1 MTNVIWIGHDR
12 NEIRNGARLLSVTAW
27 ASGHNGSMAVF
38 TDQAQRRELPFY
50 GYTRIGYGSS
60 DASLPAIFDYG
71 IVLDDDIIDT
81 IDIPVY
87 EDGILIVNTSRNSRM
102 FDTRFHTI
110 TMDASYLARI
120 VTGSSDPHIAMLG
133 AFTAISNLIRYEQS
147 INAISCNSQ
156 NDSEKL
162 ITLFALSYGAVL
174 SGRAL

>member
-12 NEIRNGARLLSVTAW
+12 NEIRNGARLLSVA
-27 ASGHNGSMAVF
+27 ACGSGHNGSTAVF
-38 TDQAQRRELPFY
+38 TDQAQGRELPFS
-50 GYTRIGYGSS
+50 GYTRIGYDPSG
-60 DASLPAIFDYG
+60 ASLPALFDYG
-71 IVLDDDIIDT
+71 IVLDDDIIGT

-87 EDGILIVNTSRNSRM
+87 DDGILIVNTSRNFRM
-102 FDTRFHTI
+102 FDTRLHTI
-110 TMDASYLARI
+110 TVDASYLARI
-120 VTGSSDPHIAMLG
+120 VTGNSDPHVAMLG

-147 INAISCNSQ
+147 INAISCNSL